1 MLYQVLR
8 GDARLSEKS
17 LFRLLQAEIAAGLRP
32 PTDLDIHLEQYNV
45 RKSEAFR
52 FIPKGKS
59 EPEIE
64 LDEQERQGIARRLKY
79 SRKAK
84 RLSQESLAQE
94 SGLEGT
100 IIEQLERAE
109 LIHPT
114 QETME
119 KLCDALGVTM
129 AWLTSGFLFMSDDE
143 VAKLKAQRRDFPAL
157 QMLSTSEIEAAY
169 KYFEK
174 QISLQTG
181 ALKDI
186 FLEFAKRIRIE
197 LAYRKSVGK
206 SDV

>member
-1 MLYQVLR
+1 
-8 GDARLSEKS
+8 
-17 LFRLLQAEIAAGLRP
+17 
-32 PTDLDIHLEQYNV
+32 
-45 RKSEAFR
+45 
-52 FIPKGKS
+52 
-59 EPEIE
+59 
-64 LDEQERQGIARRLKY
+64 
-79 SRKAK
+79 
-84 RLSQESLAQE
+84 
-94 SGLEGT
+94 
-100 IIEQLERAE
+100 
-109 LIHPT
+109 
-114 QETME
+114 
-119 KLCDALGVTM
+119 M